1 MTPEEL
7 LTLYKKISHYDR
19 HMSMELSTKKNDE
32 NEIELIYKMTIKKEH
47 LSSPDTCHGGAL
59 SGFMDAVLGV
69 PVLSYAVSKDML
81 CSTVEFK
88 MNFLGP
94 AKLGDIIIG
103 TNSIDF
109 KGKSLVVSSASL
121 FNETSG
127 KAIAKGMGTFNL
139 YPTKKRDFFNLA
151 EEKQTP

>member
-7 LTLYKKISHYDR
+7 IKLYKNVSNYDR
-19 HMSMELSTKKNDE
+19 HMNMELSSKKNSDGE
-32 NEIELIYKMTIKKEH
+32 LEIIYKMTITEEH
-47 LSSPDTCHGGAL
+47 LSSPESCHGGAL

-69 PVLSYAVSKDML
+69 PVLSYAVSRDML

-94 AKLGDIIIG
+94 AKLGDVITG
-103 TNSIDF
+103 SNSIDF

-121 FNETSG
+121 YNETTQ
-127 KAIAKGMGTFNL
+127 KIVAKGMGTFNL
-139 YPTKKRDFFNLA
+139 YPTKKRDFFNQS
-151 EEKQTP
+151 EKQETP